1 MILADTSAWVEF
13 DRATSSRVDQR
24 ITQLISDD
32 GPLAVTQPVIMEV
45 VAGAR
50 SDGRESELR
59 RLLSRFTL
67 LDFDGVVDFN
77 AASTIY
83 RRCRRVGVTP
93 RGMVDCMIASVAL
106 RYGAQLLA
114 ADSDLVR
121 VATVVGVDLD
131 SASVGA

>member
-50 SDGRESELR
+50 SDGRESEIAATHPR
-59 RLLSRFTL
+59 RFPSTSR
-67 LDFDGVVDFN
+67 
-77 AASTIY
+77 
-83 RRCRRVGVTP
+83 
-93 RGMVDCMIASVAL
+93 RGF
-106 RYGAQLLA
+106 A
-114 ADSDLVR
+114 ADR
-121 VATVVGVDLD
+121 GHAP
-131 SASVGA
+131 GA